1 MLSPLEGRL
10 GMVKDLTKGKPTSLI
25 ITFALSMIASNVL
38 SYVYGMTDSLMVGW
52 YVSTDALGAVGAA
65 SPFCDLIQGFAAST
79 ISGFSLLAG
88 RTFGAGDRNSLRRL
102 MANVLY
108 LSGGLV
114 LIATLL
120 CTVFCRTFVVW
131 MNTPEGFV
139 ELATSYL
146 SVIMVGMPI
155 SAISWVC
162 GAMFRALGDSKT
174 PLMISG
180 LCGALNVFFNF
191 LFLAVFPLGI
201 VGAAYGTLCASLT
214 GAILYLICFRRRMKV
229 LHFGREDAAF
239 SPFISRQLLRDGLPL
254 GMLNSVITV
263 GALILQMA
271 INGHGE
277 NVVTGINIGTKLLS
291 ILWMMIQSFEGAVV
305 YFCAQNIG
313 AGRVER
319 VRGAVRNVLLICIGI
334 AGAFAALFI
343 LFGRYYYMLYVGEN
357 ETLIKYASDYIFT
370 QVIFFPFMAML
381 CIWRGGLKGIG
392 NTMPAVMC
400 GVIEL
405 ISRLAVS
412 FLFADNLTVLFFA
425 GPAAWVTASIY
436 LGLSFPHFLKK
447 KEAAQKIASPQPERE
462 TVEVRS

>member
-1 MLSPLEGRL
+1 
-10 GMVKDLTKGKPTSLI
+10 MVKDLTKGRPTGLI
-25 ITFALSMIASNVL
+25 IMFALSMIASNAL
-38 SYVYGMTDSLMVGW
+38 SYVYSMTDSLMVGW
-52 YVSTDALGAVGAA
+52 YVSTDALGAIGSA
-65 SPFCDLIQGFAAST
+65 SPFCDLITGFVAAA
-79 ISGFSLLAG
+79 ISGFALLAG
-88 RTFGAGDRNSLRRL
+88 RTFGARDHRTLRKL
-102 MANVLY
+102 MANVIY

-114 LIATLL
+114 LVATLI
-120 CTVFCRTFVVW
+120 CTVFCRTFVEW

-146 SVIMVGMPI
+146 SVIMVGMPV

-191 LFLAVFPLGI
+191 LFLGIFQCGI

-214 GAILYLICFRRRMKV
+214 GAILYLICFCRRMQI
-229 LHFGREDAAF
+229 LHFGREDASF
-239 SPFISRQLLRDGLPL
+239 SMPLCRQLLRDGLPL
-254 GMLNSVITV
+254 GLLSSVITI

-277 NVVTGINIGTKLLS
+277 EVVTGINIGTRLLA
-291 ILWMMIQSFEGAVV
+291 ILWMGIQSFEGAVV

-319 VRGAVRNVLLICIGI
+319 VRGAVRNILLICIGI
-334 AGAFAALFI
+334 GGVCAALCIF
-343 LFGRYYYMLYVGEN
+343 FGRYYYMLYVGEN

-405 ISRLAVS
+405 ISRLLVS
-412 FLFADNLTVLFFA
+412 FFFADNLMILYFA
-425 GPAAWVTASIY
+425 GPAAWVAASIY
-436 LGLSFPHFLKK
+436 LGISFPHFLKK
-447 KEAAQKIASPQPERE
+447 REKTQKSPEPQPVPE
-462 TVEVRS
+462 TVAAEA